1 MITTISGLLG
11 QKEINMS
18 INCIRTLIE
27 DAAQTHSDK
36 TALVFNEKS
45 ITYSELFA
53 KVNQVAYYLKELD
66 LPKDSRI
73 GIYSNKGIEQV
84 IAILAILSTDYILVP
99 LTKLLKPEQVEYI
112 INDCDIKCII
122 TDKLKLE
129 SIEEINFDGHII
141 SYETAGKDI
150 PSFEE
155 IFKYY
160 NKPYV
165 CDINGHNN
173 AVITYSFGVSGTPK
187 GIVISHRNLIDSAR
201 VASQYLNLQE
211 DDVISALLIFNLDY
225 GLNQIFCSLYKRA
238 TLAIHRFILP
248 EDFFNHIMDDKVT
261 VIPLMPVNITQM
273 FDEEMSR
280 IPNPELFNDVKTI
293 TSSGGNVT
301 AKMIKECKKT
311 FKNAAFYSMHGLT
324 EAFRSTYL
332 DPSQVE
338 IRPDSI
344 GKAIPDVELYV
355 INEDGKECGVRE
367 VGELIHRGGYIY
379 KGFWNAPEQ
388 NAERFKSI
396 SILKDV
402 INLEGQL
409 IDETVVATGDYVY
422 KDEEGYFYFVSR
434 NDNMIKT
441 RGFRVSPYEIESV
454 VARSLPQIEQCAV
467 FSIDNELIEEEI
479 VMVYSS
485 ASEIAP
491 KEILFELK
499 KHLAS
504 YMIPSRVIYK
514 KSLPLVQ
521 SDKNQINKD
530 ELKREL
536 SEN

>member
-1 MITTISGLLG
+1 
-11 QKEINMS
+11 MS

-27 DAAQTHSDK
+27 GAVQANSDK
-36 TALVFNEKS
+36 EAIVYNEKS
-45 ITYSELFA
+45 ITYAQLFT
-53 KVNQVAYYLKELD
+53 KVNQVAFYLNELD

-73 GIYSNKGIEQV
+73 GIYSTKGIEQV
-84 IAILAILSTDYILVP
+84 IAVLAILSTDYILVP
-99 LTKLLKPEQVEYI
+99 LTTLLKPEQVEYI

-129 SIEEINFDGHII
+129 SIEEINFNGHII
-141 SYETAGKDI
+141 SYETASKGI
-150 PSFEE
+150 ASFDE

-165 CDINGHNN
+165 CDINGHSN

-201 VASQYLNLQE
+201 VVSEYLKLE
-211 DDVISALLIFNLDY
+211 HDDVISGVLIFNLDY
-225 GLNQIFCSLYKRA
+225 GLNQIFCTLYKAA
-238 TLAIHRFILP
+238 TLALHRFILP
-248 EDFFNHIMDDKVT
+248 DDFFNHLINDKVT
-261 VIPLMPVNITQM
+261 VLPLMPVNISQM
-273 FDEEMSR
+273 FDEDINRLPSA
-280 IPNPELFNDVKTI
+280 ELFSGIKTI

-301 AKMIKECKKT
+301 AKMIKDCKKT
-311 FKNAAFYSMHGLT
+311 FQQADFYSMHGLT

-332 DPSQVE
+332 DPSQVQ

-355 INEDGKECGVRE
+355 INEEGKECGVRE

-379 KGFWNAPEQ
+379 RGFWNAPEQ
-388 NAERFKSI
+388 NSERFKSVQ
-396 SILKDV
+396 ILKDV

-409 IDETVVATGDYVY
+409 TDELVVATGDYVY

-434 NDNMIKT
+434 QDDMIKT

-454 VARSLPQIEQCAV
+454 VAKNIPQIEKCAV
-467 FSIDNELIEEEI
+467 FGLDNELIEEEI
-479 VMVYSS
+479 VMVYS
-485 ASEIAP
+485 AVTEITE

-504 YMIPSRVIYK
+504 YMIPSRVVYK
-514 KSLPLVQ
+514 KSLPLIQ
-521 SDKNQINKD
+521 SDKNKINK
-530 ELKREL
+530 EALKKTLL
-536 SEN
+536 SVK